1 MIETVL
7 VIVLVLIFAMAAFL
21 MGYSVYYDFFKD
33 RKPTTEPNWV
43 WQDISLFIDD
53 RYRNCRILI
62 NRDNGF
68 VVAKI
73 IGRNSGVSEAYYKGQ
88 LVGEYL
94 DTLGGIATAEQHIND
109 RMNLNKLGVK

>member
-1 MIETVL
+1 MKEQ
-7 VIVLVLIFAMAAFL
+7 IVVAILLGIAGSLACLLITTLYFE
-21 MGYSVYYDFFKD
+21 YVKP
-33 RKPTTEPNWV
+33 RKPTKEVDWQ

-94 DTLGGIATAEQHIND
+94 ETLGGIATAEQHIND